1 MSNKDTIYRQAA
13 IDALADY
20 IHNVDKVMGT
30 GHLTVDDCKDAAA
43 SVFEE
48 LPSVQP
54 ERKKGKWIKGA
65 EISNRY
71 LEDVYYCSNC
81 HKQAYWDTDYDQQ
94 LFDYCPYC
102 GSFNGGQA
110 SE

>member
-1 MSNKDTIYRQAA
+1 MSDLISRQWLMECVNEGWIKFDTEKDENRF
-13 IDALADY
+13 
-20 IHNVDKVMGT
+20 IHLVRDI
-30 GHLTVDDCKDAAA
+30 A
-43 SVFEE
+43 
-48 LPSVQP
+48 PSAQQ
-54 ERKKGKWIKGA
+54 RKKGKWIKGA